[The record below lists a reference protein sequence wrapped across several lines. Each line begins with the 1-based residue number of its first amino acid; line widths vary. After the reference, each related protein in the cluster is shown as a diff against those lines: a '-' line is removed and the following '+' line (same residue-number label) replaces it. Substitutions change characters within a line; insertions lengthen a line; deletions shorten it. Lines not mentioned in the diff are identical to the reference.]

1 MQIFLCEFIT
11 GGGLHQ
17 ASLPEG
23 LAHEGEMMLRT
34 LIHDLREAGITK
46 IVTTSDYRLAEEDIQ
61 KKRVVGEHDNVWDVW
76 RTVMHTVDAVW
87 PIAPETGGALLRLT
101 ELVIKSGCKLYNSLP
116 EGVTLT
122 SSKYKTYQYL
132 ASHGIPVIETVISSE
147 PIPDSMDGWILKP
160 DDGVGGD
167 NTRFYSKRR
176 ELEEKIDA
184 LDGKDGYIVQPY
196 IRGIPASLSL
206 LCHQQNGKLVA
217 CNRQQFVF
225 HQSQGR
231 LEGIIVNGLSK
242 QWAMMEPIAETIA
255 VTVPGLAGYVG
266 VDLVLTES
274 GPLIVEINP
283 RLTTSY
289 VGLGRSLGMNPVAM
303 IMDLFE
309 TGRIPAI
316 KPEKTIPVTISLQ

>member
-1 MQIFLCEFIT
+1 MEIFLCEFIT

-17 ASLPEG
+17 VPLPDG
-23 LAHEGEMMLRT
+23 LAHEGEIMRRA
-34 LIHDLREAGITK
+34 LIHDMHGSGITN
-46 IVTTSDYRLAEEDIQ
+46 IVTTSDYRLARDTDE
-61 KKRVVGEHDNVWDVW
+61 KRIIGEHDNVWDVW
-76 RTVMHTVDAVW
+76 RTIMQKVDAVW

-101 ELVIKSGCKLYNSLP
+101 ELAIDSGCMLYNSMP
-116 EGVTLT
+116 EGVELT
-122 SSKYKTYQYL
+122 ASKYKTYQHL
-132 ASHGIPVIETVISSE
+132 VGHQIPAIETVTVGE
-147 PIPDSMDGWILKP
+147 PIPDSGDGWILKP
-160 DDGVGGD
+160 DDGVGGE
-167 NTRFYSKRR
+167 NCHYFSKRKA
-176 ELEEKIDA
+176 LEEGIAA
-184 LDGKDGYIVQPY
+184 LDSKDNYIVQPFT
-196 IRGIPASLSL
+196 RGTPASLSL
-206 LCHQQNGKLVA
+206 LCHQQYGKLIA

-225 HQSQGR
+225 HNSQGC
-231 LEGIIVNGLSK
+231 LEGIIVNGLSEH
-242 QWAMMEPIAETIA
+242 WALMEPVAEAIILA
-255 VTVPGLAGYVG
+255 VPRLAGYVG